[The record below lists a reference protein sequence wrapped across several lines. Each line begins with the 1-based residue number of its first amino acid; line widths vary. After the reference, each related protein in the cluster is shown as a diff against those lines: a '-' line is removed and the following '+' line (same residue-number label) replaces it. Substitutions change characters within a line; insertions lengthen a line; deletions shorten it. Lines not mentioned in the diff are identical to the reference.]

1 MFGRI
6 AIRSLMLVGVAAGSP
21 VWASNCAM
29 RDSVIERL
37 QSDYDEQLAVG
48 GLQSSQS
55 ALTVMEIWA
64 SHETGTFTV
73 LLTDANGV
81 SCVVAAGTDFFHNK
95 PEPKTKGTAS

>member
-6 AIRSLMLVGVAAGSP
+6 AFRSLILAALAAGSP
-21 VWASNCAM
+21 AWASNCAM
-29 RDSVIERL
+29 RDTVIERL

-48 GLQSSQS
+48 GLQATRS

-64 SHETGTFTV
+64 SDETGTFTV

-81 SCVVAAGTDFFHNK
+81 SCIVAAGTDFFRNK
-95 PEPKTKGTAS
+95 PVPRKKGSAS